1 MARPEDII
9 QKAVLA
15 HIKSRGVPGLVCIHV
30 PNAAKRN
37 PRAAAALRGLG
48 MRKGASDLLLWHGG
62 RSFAL
67 ELKADSEPSDD
78 QLQFLHDMAIA
89 GATVA
94 VARGEKQALS
104 FLEDWKL
111 LRGVAA

>member
-1 MARPEDII
+1 MARPEDTI
-9 QKAVLA
+9 QKSVLA
-15 HIKSRGVPGLVCIHV
+15 HIASRGAPGLVCIHV

-62 RSFAL
+62 KSFAL
-67 ELKADSEPSDD
+67 ELKADSNPSAE
-78 QLQFLHDMAIA
+78 QLRFLQDMQAA

-94 VARGEKQALS
+94 VARGEQEALS
-104 FLEDWKL
+104 LLEDWQL
-111 LRGVAA
+111 LRGVAP